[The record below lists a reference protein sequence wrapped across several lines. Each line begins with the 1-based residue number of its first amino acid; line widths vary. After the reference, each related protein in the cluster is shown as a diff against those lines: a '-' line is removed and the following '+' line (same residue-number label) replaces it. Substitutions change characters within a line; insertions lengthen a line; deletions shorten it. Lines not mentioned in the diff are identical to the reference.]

1 MTFATFVVDN
11 PGMVSRT
18 ALLAALLI
26 VGVQASA
33 PAEPRVKTGIEVLAD
48 DDYDLLAGK
57 RVGLVTNP
65 TGVDSQ
71 LRSTVDH
78 LAKAKNVKLVALFGP
93 EHGVYGDEYA
103 GAKVGNA
110 KDPRTGLP
118 IYSLYGGTRK
128 PTPNMLQDIDVLVLD
143 LQDIGSRSYTYIS
156 TMQLC
161 LRACAEN
168 HVQFVVL
175 DRPNPLGGHR
185 IEGPSHQPEHSSF
198 VNAFDTP
205 YVHGMTMGELAKME
219 EARLRKSYP
228 NVKKDLLQVVKMR
241 GWERNMTFE
250 DTGLPWVPTSPHIP
264 KSSTAFYYAATGLV
278 GELSS
283 VSIGVGYPLPFET
296 IAAPW
301 IDADDFARAM
311 NALHLPGVSF
321 RPIHYKPFY
330 GAFKGQAVH
339 GIQIHLT
346 DLNKVNL
353 VEIQFHAIDILR
365 RINPSANI
373 FKRAESLELFDQ
385 TSGGPA
391 TRRWIESGKNLNDL
405 FDMWHEST
413 EKFRDARSPHLLYG
427 SGLF

>member
-1 MTFATFVVDN
+1 
-11 PGMVSRT
+11 MVGKLFWFFCLILG
-18 ALLAALLI
+18 ALP
-26 VGVQASA
+26 VFC
-33 PAEPRVKTGIEVLAD
+33 AEPRVRTGIEVLAA
-48 DDYDLLAGK
+48 DDYEPLAGK

-65 TGVDSQ
+65 TGVDSR

-78 LAKAKNVKLVALFGP
+78 LAKARDVKLVALFGP

-110 KDPRTGLP
+110 KDPRTGIP

-128 PTPNMLQDIDVLVLD
+128 PTSAMLQDIDVLVLD

-168 HVQFVVL
+168 HVEFMVL
-175 DRPNPLGGHR
+175 DRPNPIGGER
-185 IEGPSHQPEHSSF
+185 VEGPAHQPNHYSF
-198 VNAFDTP
+198 VNAFEVP

-219 EARLRKSYP
+219 EANLRKSYP
-228 NVKKDLLQVVKMR
+228 NLKKNLLKVVKMR
-241 GWERNMTFE
+241 GWDRKMTFE
-250 DTGLPWVPTSPHIP
+250 ETGLPWVPTSPHIP
-264 KSSTAFYYAATGLV
+264 KPSTAFYYAATGLL

-301 IDADDFARAM
+301 IDADDFCRELNARQI
-311 NALHLPGVSF
+311 PGAQF

-339 GIQIHLT
+339 GAQVHLT

-353 VEIQFHAIDILR
+353 VEIQFHAIDALKKLY
-365 RINPSANI
+365 PSVDL
-373 FKRAESLELFDQ
+373 FKRAGSTELFDQ
-385 TSGGPA
+385 TCGGPA
-391 TRRWIESGKNLNDL
+391 TRKWIQSGKSIPDL
-405 FDMWHEST
+405 LKQWRESA
-413 EKFRDARSPHLLYG
+413 EQFHDARSPYLLYG
-427 SGLF
+427 TGLF